1 MGKSPALLVFGVALL
16 GCGPATYNVRA
27 SRAYA
32 NEGADPAVVADR
44 AADLERAVAL
54 ADELLIEAPYSPG
67 DRWIAALHLDDDEG
81 DALRDRLEHEAPYS
95 GNYELPLA
103 KLYRL
108 KIDEALRRAK
118 EPRAAP
124 ARFRGLLEAAATLAP
139 KASVLPASW
148 RALVEAKR
156 GLIAAER
163 ERDSLTARVPLG
175 TPDTPAIAAA
185 RVKVAALEAAVSAA
199 QRTILEAAG
208 AIRGAAGE
216 AGAPGGKSAQP
227 SAEQVLARD
236 LVNAISFVARMH
248 VEALA
253 VAPYVVK
260 QARRLARSGGAQQPS
275 SVIDRAREIGELLEE
290 ERAALD
296 ALAPALAVAA
306 QMPLSEAA
314 GYEMHE
320 GLLSQATAINFDA
333 THLKLKGDADLL
345 FFHEIAGAGSGGKN
359 DYTGRTRRL
368 QYDVDPVFMV
378 GGRATLTYDFAHV
391 RNAASLNAGFKTDRL
406 FSQGGDLE
414 YSNSLGELIGLE
426 GIASDVFD
434 IGADLLGISTTAK
447 FVTFTSGQVTEIAVD
462 PVTDRDTGVVATAP
476 FQLEYVQVDIG
487 FDVTKIFPDE
497 AEDLYIETALV
508 GFRYMNYRL
517 PRIFYQLSQPAPG
530 VDDTYVLDRQSPAQ
544 SVESVLYQGGFTL
557 RFGDGEWSRLSPFAD
572 IGFYGGAGP
581 VEYYFTSDPTTGG
594 GVRADLSSTM
604 IALSGNASLGL
615 RLRLTPLQSRP
626 RLITEVSYN
635 AEIVGQ
641 GIVSSIRGIRK
652 GDETS
657 YVVDKK
663 IDLGGF
669 DLFHGPRLLAVVVF

>member
-1 MGKSPALLVFGVALL
+1 MKPALLGIVLGAALM

-44 AADLERAVAL
+44 AADLERALAL
-54 ADELLIEAPYSPG
+54 ADELLMEAPYSPG
-67 DRWIAALHLDDDEG
+67 DRWIAALHLNDDEG
-81 DALRDRLEHEAPYS
+81 DALRDRLENEAPYS
-95 GNYELPLA
+95 GQYELPLA

-108 KIDEALRRAK
+108 KIDEAMRRAK

-124 ARFRGLLEAAATLAP
+124 ARFQGLLAAAATLAP
-139 KASVLPASW
+139 KAAALPVSW

-175 TPDTPAIAAA
+175 TPDTPAIAAV
-185 RVKVAALEAAVSAA
+185 RVKIVALEAAVGAA
-199 QRTILEAAG
+199 QGTILEAAG
-208 AIRGAAGE
+208 AIRGAADGQ
-216 AGAPGGKSAQP
+216 SL
-227 SAEQVLARD
+227 VLARD
-236 LVNAISFVARMH
+236 LVNAVSFVARMH

-260 QARRLARSGGAQQPS
+260 QARRLARGGGSQQLA
-275 SVIDRAREIGELLEE
+275 SVIERAREIEEILEE

-296 ALAPALAVAA
+296 VLAPALAVAA

-320 GLLSQATAINFDA
+320 GLLSQAASINLDA

-345 FFHEIAGAGSGGKN
+345 FFHQIGGAGSSGGKN

-368 QYDVDPVFMV
+368 EYDVDPVFMV
-378 GGRATLTYDFAHV
+378 GGRATLTYDFANV

-414 YSNSLGELIGLE
+414 YSNSLGQLLGLE
-426 GIASDVFD
+426 GIASDFFD

-447 FVTFTSGQVTEIAVD
+447 FVTFTSGQVSEIAVD
-462 PVTDRDTGVVATAP
+462 PATGRDLAVVEKAP
-476 FQLEYVQVDIG
+476 FQLKYVQVDIG
-487 FDVTKIFPDE
+487 FDVTKIFPEE
-497 AEDLYIETALV
+497 AEDNYIETALV
-508 GFRYMNYRL
+508 GFRYMKYEL

-530 VDDTYVLDRQSPAQ
+530 VDDTYLLDRQSPAQ
-544 SVESVLYQGGFTL
+544 TVESVLFQGGFTL
-557 RFGDGEWSRLSPFAD
+557 RFGDGEWSRISPFAD
-572 IGFYGGAGP
+572 LGLYGGAGP
-581 VEYYFTSDPTTGG
+581 VDYYFTSEPTTGD

-604 IALSGNASLGL
+604 FALSGNASLGM
-615 RLRLTPLQSRP
+615 RLRLTSFQSRP
-626 RLITEVSYN
+626 RFITEVSYN

-641 GIVSSIRGIRK
+641 GIVSSIRGIRR
-652 GDETS
+652 GEETS

-663 IDLGGF
+663 IDLGGL
-669 DLFHGPRLLAVVVF
+669 DLFHGPRVLAVMVF